1 MYFFY
6 IDKYDI
12 ILPSNDERDV
22 KMLDDFKIPNETKKQ
37 IYNDLLQPTVSET
50 GKILGRIPRLINA
63 AFLPLDCWIAERQ
76 NHLEKTKQLLAEN
89 LKDADPEK
97 IVPPEPYVA
106 VPAIQAISYSMDS
119 DELRKMYAN
128 LLSKAIYSDTKN
140 SVHPAYTEVVKN
152 LSPLDCRVL
161 EEVMTSQYGEIGC
174 YELRVATVGSSS
186 YHVSYPYVTHITFA
200 DPSTVAAS
208 IDNLT
213 RNKLIEPKDFSFDDD
228 EKYLPIRQTFF
239 YTTISK
245 TFSSHPNNQE
255 LRPYKK
261 SIKSTSFGNAFYNV
275 CCTPL

>member
-1 MYFFY
+1 
-6 IDKYDI
+6 
-12 ILPSNDERDV
+12 
-22 KMLDDFKIPNETKKQ
+22 MLDNFNIPNETKKQ

-50 GKILGRIPRLINA
+50 GKILGRIPQLINA
-63 AFLPLDCWIAERQ
+63 ALLPLDCWIAKRQ

-89 LKDADPEK
+89 LKNADPEK

-128 LLSKAIYSDTKN
+128 LLSKSIYADTKH
-140 SVHPAYTEVVKN
+140 SVHPAYTEIIKN

-161 EEVMTSQYGEIGC
+161 EEIMNSQYCEIGC
-174 YELRVATVGSSS
+174 YELRIATIGSAS
-186 YHVSYPYVTHITFA
+186 YYVSYPYVTHITFA
-200 DPSTVAAS
+200 DSSTVAAS

-213 RNKLIEPKDFSFDDD
+213 RNKLIEPRDFHFDDD
-228 EKYLPIRQTFF
+228 EKYLPIRQTDF
-239 YTTISK
+239 YTIIAK